1 MVLCVTACSPV
12 FSLWPSPTCSLPELS
27 AVSEFLQHGLP
38 HISSRTPES
47 LAFLSDR
54 QYVEE
59 AARQRQY
66 CILLLFYL
74 AHIHDDRSVPRAG
87 AGAESWGFARSSSSM
102 RWIFVCVMLTR
113 SPTHVHLSAFLL
125 DKRDSA
131 LNVYTAHCLCM
142 VLSGCG
148 HAGEGH

>member
-1 MVLCVTACSPV
+1 MLSASFHMLRSGSSDRLKAAKGRRPSKSLCDTLGALCNIYMLWFSGVTACSPV

-87 AGAESWGFARSSSSM
+87 AGAESWGFAR
-102 RWIFVCVMLTR
+102 
-113 SPTHVHLSAFLL
+113 
-125 DKRDSA
+125 
-131 LNVYTAHCLCM
+131 
-142 VLSGCG
+142 
-148 HAGEGH
+148 

>member
-1 MVLCVTACSPV
+1 MLSVFFHKLSSGSSDRLKAAKGRRTSHSPCATLGDLCSIYRQWFSGVIACFPV
-12 FSLWPSPTCSLPELS
+12 FSLWPFPTCSLPELS

-54 QYVEE
+54 QYVEV
-59 AARQRQY
+59 ATRQRQY

-87 AGAESWGFARSSSSM
+87 GWCHG
-102 RWIFVCVMLTR
+102 
-113 SPTHVHLSAFLL
+113 
-125 DKRDSA
+125 
-131 LNVYTAHCLCM
+131 
-142 VLSGCG
+142 VLVP
-148 HAGEGH
+148 